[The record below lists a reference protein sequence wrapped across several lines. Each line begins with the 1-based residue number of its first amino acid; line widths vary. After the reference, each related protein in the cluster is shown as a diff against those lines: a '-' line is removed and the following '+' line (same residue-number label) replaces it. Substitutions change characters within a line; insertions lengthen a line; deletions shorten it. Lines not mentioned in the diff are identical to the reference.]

1 MNRRILALSGIL
13 MLLCL
18 LLAIPAL
25 ADAQPDTIRAGQ
37 IISEVN
43 LERTRRG
50 LSPLSEDADLT
61 QAACQRAMELTRL
74 FSHTRPD
81 GTSCFTVSEKAY
93 GENIARGH
101 NSVSRVMAAW
111 MSSDG
116 HQRNILR
123 ASYGSIGVCCIE
135 IDGIWYW
142 VQLFGK

>member
-1 MNRRILALSGIL
+1 MNKR
-13 MLLCL
+13 
-18 LLAIPAL
+18 IPAL
-25 ADAQPDTIRAGQ
+25 IAALLLFLYIPTLANAAPDTDRAAHL
-37 IISEVN
+37 IAEVN

-50 LSPLSEDADLT
+50 LNPLIEDEELT
-61 QAACQRAMELTRL
+61 LAACQRAIELTTR
-74 FSHTRPD
+74 FSHSRPD
-81 GTSCFTVSEKAY
+81 GTSCFTVSDKAY

-101 NSVSRVMAAW
+101 NSVARVMAAW

-116 HQRNILR
+116 HRKNILR